1 MAARKST
8 GATAKAARAVRKV
21 STAKSTPKAAKVSK
35 PLPAAV
41 AVQMIRRAKLGRFVK
56 APEILNRGGYNPV
69 WGPDQ
74 LNRRW
79 TSAET
84 GNALSSLP
92 ASERNRLIALARN
105 VARNSVALEACIRQ
119 LEQNIV
125 GPKGGQA
132 VFSFPENR
140 QAAGKTIHRAFA
152 NWAQT
157 AEYYDDQ
164 SLNSLLKLCLR
175 TLLLG
180 GDLALVFDWGVVQD
194 TGKIIAFDPDCIGNI
209 SEGEF
214 KAAFGNRYTQHQ
226 GILKNRYGQTC
237 GVICSMS
244 QRGQTEFRLFNPDG
258 SRAAWTLVKPAGT
271 SWIDSR
277 FTLIRDLHQINGM
290 RGASSLWSGLGTI
303 SDDADLRNYEIQ
315 TAKKN
320 SQIFGQVTQSGD
332 TATNEAE
339 IAAAY
344 DPDAIGPEV
353 IGDETD
359 ADNPVAEA
367 MEQEHLNLDIVN
379 HASAIVDVMPE
390 NTKMEIFDTKRPN
403 TNLVEFSRW
412 LIGGAAWAGGLSKLY
427 STGESTASYSASM
440 AEMILANQTF
450 QCEWKKLETQCLD
463 WALMQWSRRAQARGE
478 IPQDSE
484 LPEDWRRTC
493 VRFMEPQ
500 QKALN
505 PVDDANAT
513 TIALRNLTTSY
524 HEKLGADWKDK
535 LKQIGEEIAWA
546 KENGIPDPRLQTTS
560 GAIIPTNT
568 NETKEQ

>member
-1 MAARKST
+1 M
-8 GATAKAARAVRKV
+8 ATAKNSTRRAGTAARAVRTV
-21 STAKSTPKAAKVSK
+21 SKGKTTPNAAKSSKPVSK
-35 PLPAAV
+35 AV
-41 AVQMIRRAKLGRFVK
+41 AVQMIRRARLGRFVK
-56 APEILNRGGYNPV
+56 APEILNRGGYSTV
-69 WGPDQ
+69 FGPDQ

-79 TSAET
+79 TSPDT

-105 VARNSVALEACIRQ
+105 VSRNSVALEACIRQ
-119 LEQNIV
+119 MEQNVV
-125 GPKGGQA
+125 GTKGGQA
-132 VFSFPENR
+132 IFSFPEGYE
-140 QAAGKTIHRAFA
+140 AAGKTIHRAFA

-157 AEYYDDQ
+157 AEFYDEQ
-164 SLNSLLKLCLR
+164 NLGSLLKLCLR

-214 KAAFGNRYTQHQ
+214 KAAFGDRYTQHQ

-244 QRGQTEFRLFNPDG
+244 QRGQSEFRLFNPDG

-303 SDDADLRNYEIQ
+303 SDDADLRNFEIQ

-320 SQIFGQVTQSGD
+320 SQIFGQVTQEGD

-359 ADNPVAEA
+359 ADNPIAEA

-390 NTKMEIFDTKRPN
+390 NTKMELFDTKRPN
-403 TNLVEFSRW
+403 TNVVEFSRW

-427 STGESTASYSASM
+427 SCGESTSSYSASM

-568 NETKEQ
+568 NTKE